1 MRFNKGRNQ
10 APQSWMLPKG
20 QAQTFVPDKDGVL
33 RIQAGRA
40 WVTMGRSHLC
50 SDPVAQTL
58 MVGDDLFLDATARL
72 PLRAGQTIVVEPWS
86 IDPAEGVA
94 LAWDVVLSNSA
105 QRWQLTVVQPA
116 HELAQGLVQAGLAFG
131 KMLQG
136 LFGYTS
142 LRLPRPPT
150 LR

>member
-1 MRFNKGRNQ
+1 MRFNTGRHQ
-10 APQSWMLPKG
+10 APQSWLLPKG

-33 RIQAGRA
+33 HIQSGRA
-40 WVTMGRSHLC
+40 WVTMGRSHPC
-50 SDPVAQTL
+50 FDAAARTG
-58 MVGDDLFLDATARL
+58 MADDDLFLDATARL

-94 LAWDVVLSNSA
+94 LAWEVVLSSRTR
-105 QRWQLTVVQPA
+105 RWQLTVVQPA
-116 HELAQGLVQAGLAFG
+116 HELVQGLVKAGLAFA

-142 LRLPRPPT
+142 LLLPRPPT